1 MTVVYC
7 FNNMKNKK
15 RVLYAFLLLGTALSI
30 WIAYSCWNEFFRYW
44 GLPEKEFVVD
54 NVLAIVSI
62 YFTLLSAA
70 GIYTFVAYLFNR
82 RSWKPIVKGIIIN
95 ISLLILPVVYVL
107 CMLIGECFWIS
118 IIGLVIL
125 LLCLYGLKQLWNLVN
140 SFQQETETHTEFST
154 WTLNAEKI
162 FAKYGVNPKKV
173 VKTGAVIMPVP
184 RKYRIQK

>member
-15 RVLYAFLLLGTALSI
+15 IVLYAFLLLGTALSI

-82 RSWKPIVKGIIIN
+82 RSWKPMVKGIIIN
-95 ISLLILPVVYVL
+95 IFLLMLPLVYVL
-107 CMLIGECFWIS
+107 CVLIGECLWIS
-118 IIGLVIL
+118 IIGWVIL
-125 LLCLYGLKQLWNLVN
+125 LLCLYGLKQLWNMVN
-140 SFQQETETHTEFST
+140 SFQQETVTQTESGT
-154 WTLNAEKI
+154 WTQNAEKI
-162 FAKYGVNPKKV
+162 FSKYGLHPKKV
-173 VKTGAVIMPVP
+173 IKTGSVITPAP
-184 RKYRIQK
+184 RKYKPQK